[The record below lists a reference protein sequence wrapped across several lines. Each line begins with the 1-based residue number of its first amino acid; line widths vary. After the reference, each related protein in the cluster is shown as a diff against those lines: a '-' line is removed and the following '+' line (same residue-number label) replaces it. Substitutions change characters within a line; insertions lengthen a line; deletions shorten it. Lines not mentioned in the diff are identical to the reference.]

1 MNYDVC
7 YSVFQLIFFI
17 WCLHH
22 ITHNFP
28 KKKQKTCVCH
38 VDLCVTC
45 TPSHHTFFIIN
56 TSLCVWREVWHMN
69 DFFLCIGIV
78 SISDP
83 RTMLEPVIFKSTKIK
98 CKYMSV
104 IETVWIFIKSN
115 TDWWSFRPVSSYS
128 KLLVFSDSRHEVERM

>member
-1 MNYDVC
+1 MM
-7 YSVFQLIFFI
+7 SVIQSFSLFFHLMFTPYHTQL
-17 WCLHH
+17 
-22 ITHNFP
+22 P
-28 KKKQKTCVCH
+28 KKKTKNMCMPCWPMCDVYAFSSYILYYKYQFM
-38 VDLCVTC
+38 CVTW
-45 TPSHHTFFIIN
+45 S
-56 TSLCVWREVWHMN
+56 VAYEW
-69 DFFLCIGIV
+69 FFLCIGIV